1 MPSKDFKEIFIAEL
15 ISITGGLIAGATI
28 AFYVDELLI
37 IPGLFILIP
46 GFLEM
51 RNALAGSLTG
61 RLGTALHL
69 GSTEPKVK
77 GNKFAMQNITASFIL
92 SIIVALVLATV
103 AYTATYIF
111 FKESSL
117 DLFVIALLA
126 ALISNFIENAIS
138 LYTTFWLFRKGYDP
152 DNIMGPYITTTGD
165 IISVLSLVVSV
176 AVVLWV

>member
-77 GNKFAMQNITASFIL
+77 GNKFAMQNITASFVL
-92 SIIVALVLATV
+92 SIVVALVLATV
-103 AYTATYIF
+103 AYIATYIF

-165 IISVLSLVVSV
+165 IISTLSLVVSV